1 MFHQT
6 DITDT
11 IIDFTH
17 NTWDDCTNTCSIC
30 LWFWV
35 DIQHRFSIIFCLNV
49 MLIGTRLTIII
60 LDRYLISTYATENL
74 SIFRANVSQRWRF
87 FCYINHHFHFLYIA
101 PCLLSLHSPYNVKW
115 MGIKV
120 TSYLYVGKI
129 LLWTHCSTLYIDD
142 KKMKHQRHQVI
153 VNRWFVMGA
162 IHEMMMFNI
171 LFWFR

>member
-1 MFHQT
+1 MRPKTFQY
-6 DITDT
+6 
-11 IIDFTH
+11 FVQMYLK
-17 NTWDDCTNTCSIC
+17 DDVSFVT
-30 LWFWV
+30 
-35 DIQHRFSIIFCLNV
+35 
-49 MLIGTRLTIII
+49 LTIIFIFSI
-60 LDRYLISTYATENL
+60 LHL
-74 SIFRANVSQRWRF
+74 VS
-87 FCYINHHFHFLYIA
+87 FH
-101 PCLLSLHSPYNVKW
+101 CTCHNVKW

-171 LFWFR
+171 LFWFRESGQRSIYWFFNFIKELSFQF